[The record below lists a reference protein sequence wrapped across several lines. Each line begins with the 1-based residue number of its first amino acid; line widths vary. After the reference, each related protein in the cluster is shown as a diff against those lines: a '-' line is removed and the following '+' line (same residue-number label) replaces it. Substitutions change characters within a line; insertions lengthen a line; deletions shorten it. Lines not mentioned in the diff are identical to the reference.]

1 MRGTPQQSRRTLH
14 SSAKFNRWL
23 RRLPQRDE
31 LIARFALRHDIRN
44 PGVRREWEARI
55 TELQGL
61 LIHIADDW
69 AALLPAVERAR
80 SEMAGNG

>member
-1 MRGTPQQSRRTLH
+1 
-14 SSAKFNRWL
+14 
-23 RRLPQRDE
+23 
-31 LIARFALRHDIRN
+31 
-44 PGVRREWEARI
+44 
-55 TELQGL
+55 LQGL